1 MPRLLS
7 VGLVAVALIGSAAFA
22 GSPARAAAPGA
33 RSTAAA
39 SAVCLHPAGRPT
51 KWREAADTSAV
62 SERAKARVASLV
74 RSARR
79 AASARSA
86 LQSALP
92 GAPSDTRATAPGQI
106 VVPVF
111 IHVIHGTKK
120 SERRIGRHAARRM
133 FRTLKDGY
141 AGRQNPAAGA
151 TSIRFRLRKI
161 TISRNSAWFHAPPYS
176 RADVQM
182 KNRLH
187 RGTARVLNLYV
198 NRPRAQ
204 GQMLLGFSTFP
215 WQRARR
221 PKLDGVTVSDVSL
234 PHGRAR
240 GYNLGDT
247 VIHETGHWLG
257 LLHTFEGGCDGGDK
271 VADTPAEAV
280 PSFHCDEGRNTC
292 PVDPVTGA
300 VVDDGLPD
308 PIHNFM
314 DYSYDFCM
322 NSFTPGQN
330 ELMVASYMHFR
341 YKR

>member
-22 GSPARAAAPGA
+22 GSPARAATPGA

-51 KWREAADTSAV
+51 KWREAADTGAV

-161 TISRNSAWFHAPPYS
+161 TISRTE
-176 RADVQM
+176 R
-182 KNRLH
+182 
-187 RGTARVLNLYV
+187 
-198 NRPRAQ
+198 
-204 GQMLLGFSTFP
+204 
-215 WQRARR
+215 
-221 PKLDGVTVSDVSL
+221 
-234 PHGRAR
+234 
-240 GYNLGDT
+240 
-247 VIHETGHWLG
+247 
-257 LLHTFEGGCDGGDK
+257 
-271 VADTPAEAV
+271 
-280 PSFHCDEGRNTC
+280 
-292 PVDPVTGA
+292 
-300 VVDDGLPD
+300 
-308 PIHNFM
+308 
-314 DYSYDFCM
+314 
-322 NSFTPGQN
+322 
-330 ELMVASYMHFR
+330 
-341 YKR
+341 